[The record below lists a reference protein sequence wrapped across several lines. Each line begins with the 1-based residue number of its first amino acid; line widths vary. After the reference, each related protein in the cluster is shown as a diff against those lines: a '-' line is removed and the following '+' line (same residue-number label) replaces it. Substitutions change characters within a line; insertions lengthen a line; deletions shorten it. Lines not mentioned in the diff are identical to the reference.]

1 MTESA
6 PRRLRTRTVLTRD
19 QARAGVRGHRVPV
32 TDVGGATLVVRCDIP
47 PGGASRR
54 RSLRLTRAALEKK
67 YPGRDWPDEQ
77 LVQITVPDWRWR
89 YALAALCVLAGLIA
103 EAWLYAFALALICAA
118 LAVSAAHARLHDVDR
133 FDPAVRR
140 GFAAT
145 LRDNLAG
152 TARLYLFPLGAVLAL
167 YLVAA
172 AVLGSLI
179 VPTAT
184 QDTILATQNVL
195 DDAADLVGKLKLPE
209 WGLALVLLGA
219 WLLTSLLTAAGT
231 PGAAGAWLNGIVRG
245 YGRYSGPA
253 VATVTALS
261 VFTLLTGTVATL
273 RGRVQLAAE
282 WTTDDYRHA
291 AAAVEERL
299 AGQVLEQVVRALREQ
314 LPTDYQQVLAGTV
327 SVQVISELER
337 IRAADG
343 DRSRDD
349 PVVATEEDRVARRG
363 ALPDQSVI
371 TVSGDA
377 PALPTPGDLTGEDA
391 ETARRWADTAPPV
404 AATSVATDG
413 GKEVLAQM
421 PKVATELAAWK
432 RLGDWAQDHHPA
444 AKPLI
449 DAVAEAFDT
458 QLQDR
463 LRAQVPP
470 LVRKISARSGDVQ
483 AAMSTAVR
491 DLTATIDIP
500 AIAGRYADQAR
511 QAVTAAQ
518 NTLSALTA
526 RRQQS
531 TARAALLTELLQGNT
546 HERALADTANAS
558 EAVRRAVVAE
568 LRSTIDTTTA
578 SPDLRRAAAVTL
590 HNLSGRGV
598 REVTATDLAKA
609 VRICGCGT

>member
-1 MTESA
+1 M
-6 PRRLRTRTVLTRD
+6 
-19 QARAGVRGHRVPV
+19 
-32 TDVGGATLVVRCDIP
+32 
-47 PGGASRR
+47 
-54 RSLRLTRAALEKK
+54 
-67 YPGRDWPDEQ
+67 
-77 LVQITVPDWRWR
+77 
-89 YALAALCVLAGLIA
+89 
-103 EAWLYAFALALICAA
+103 
-118 LAVSAAHARLHDVDR
+118 
-133 FDPAVRR
+133 
-140 GFAAT
+140 
-145 LRDNLAG
+145 
-152 TARLYLFPLGAVLAL
+152 
-167 YLVAA
+167 
-172 AVLGSLI
+172 
-179 VPTAT
+179 
-184 QDTILATQNVL
+184 
-195 DDAADLVGKLKLPE
+195 
-209 WGLALVLLGA
+209 
-219 WLLTSLLTAAGT
+219 
-231 PGAAGAWLNGIVRG
+231 
-245 YGRYSGPA
+245 
-253 VATVTALS
+253 
-261 VFTLLTGTVATL
+261 ATL

-282 WTTDDYRHA
+282 WTTDDYQHA
-291 AAAVEERL
+291 AAVVEERL
-299 AGQVLEQVVRALREQ
+299 AAQVLQQVVGALREQ
-314 LPTDYQQVLAGTV
+314 MPTDYQQVLAGAV
-327 SVQVISELER
+327 AVQVVTELER

-349 PVVATEEDRVARRG
+349 PVVATEEGRVARRTG
-363 ALPDQSVI
+363 LPDRSVI

-391 ETARRWADTAPPV
+391 ATARRWAEAAPPV
-404 AATSVATDG
+404 APTSVATDG
-413 GKEVLAQM
+413 GKEVLVQM
-421 PKVATELAAWK
+421 PKIATELAAWK

-449 DAVAEAFDT
+449 DALAEAFDT

-500 AIAGRYADQAR
+500 AIARRYTAQAR
-511 QAVTAAQ
+511 SGVTAAQ
-518 NTLSALTA
+518 KTLSALTT

-531 TARAALLTELLQGNT
+531 TARAALLTELLQGST
-546 HERALADTANAS
+546 HDRALTDTANAT